1 MRKVFLAA
9 VALCAVIGSA
19 IAQDGQKVI
28 KVEEIAWKDHPFFKG
43 AQSAV
48 LIGDPSKPETIV
60 QRLKFPPN
68 YKIAPHSHPY
78 SEVVTV
84 ISGSVGFG
92 SGEQFDPAKGT
103 IVKAGSINATP
114 AKTVHFVWTG
124 GEEAIVQIQFTGP
137 GGIDFVNPADD
148 PRNK

>member
-1 MRKVFLAA
+1 L
-9 VALCAVIGSA
+9 IGSA

-28 KVEEIAWKDHPFFKG
+28 KGEEIAWKDHPFFKD

-48 LIGDPSKPETIV
+48 LIGGPSKPETIV

-84 ISGSVGFG
+84 IGSVGFG
-92 SGEQFDPAKGT
+92 AGEQFDRP
-103 IVKAGSINATP
+103 KAAANGS
-114 AKTVHFVWTG
+114 G
-124 GEEAIVQIQFTGP
+124 QIGHGLTRP
-137 GGIDFVNPADD
+137 
-148 PRNK
+148 